1 MHTADD
7 FKQLAKH
14 TSNGRL
20 RTRYLALYHFKKG
33 ETRTQIAAYLGV
45 ARGSVN
51 TWVSNYL
58 AHGLEGLQSKP
69 SPGRPCQLSVSQ
81 REQIAH
87 FIKENAKPLPNT
99 SRCSEPA

>member
-7 FKQLAKH
+7 FKQLAKQ
-14 TSNGRL
+14 TSNGQL
-20 RTRYLALYHFKKG
+20 RTRYLALYHFKNG
-33 ETRTQIAAYLGV
+33 ETRTQIATYLGV

-69 SPGRPCQLSVSQ
+69 SPGRPLNRPWFSRHSPSSGNSVSHTLL
-81 REQIAH
+81 ETA
-87 FIKENAKPLPNT
+87 A
-99 SRCSEPA
+99 

>member
-7 FKQLAKH
+7 FKQLAKQ
-14 TSNGRL
+14 TSKGQL
-20 RTRYLALYHFKKG
+20 RTRYLALYHFKNG
-33 ETRTQIAAYLGV
+33 ETRTQIATYLGV

-69 SPGRPCQLSVSQ
+69 SPGRPCQLSASQ

-87 FIKENAKPLPNT
+87 FIKENAVKK
-99 SRCSEPA
+99 EGGV